1 MKYYLGVDLGGT
13 NIAAG
18 VVDEDYNIIAKDS
31 IPTNAGRSI
40 DDIVSDMAEI
50 SKKVAYSANVPM
62 NHFTSWGIGMPSY
75 VNPKNHLLV
84 HANNLG
90 WKNIPIYS
98 YLKRYIDLPTY
109 IENDA
114 NCAALGETLAGIAKD
129 YNNAIMLTLGT
140 GVGGG
145 IILDK
150 RIYAGADLLGAELG
164 HTKLIYNGELCTC
177 GQKGCL
183 EAYCSATALINQAKK
198 EIEISKKSLLYDM
211 CNGDLRQMNGKMV
224 FEANDMGDAIA
235 QKIITQYIDY
245 LAAGISTFITI
256 FRPEVIILGGG
267 IVGAGKAL
275 FETLNIKLIENTFA
289 AGEIGVPPVVRA
301 ALENDAGLIGAA
313 LLEKYTDKR

>member
-1 MKYYLGVDLGGT
+1 VKYYLGVDLGGT

-18 VVDEDYNIIAKDS
+18 VVDENYNLIAKDS

-40 DDIVSDMAEI
+40 DVIVRDIAEL
-50 SKKVAYSANVPM
+50 SKKVAFTAKVPL
-62 NHFTSWGIGMPSY
+62 NQFTSWGIGMPSY
-75 VNPKNHLLV
+75 VNPKTHLLV

-98 YLKRYIDLPTY
+98 YFKKYIDLPTY

-114 NCAALGETLAGIAKD
+114 NCAALGETLAGIARNYD
-129 YNNAIMLTLGT
+129 NAVMLTLGT

-145 IILDK
+145 IILNK

-164 HTKLIYNGELCTC
+164 HTKLVYNGEMCTC

-183 EAYCSATALINQAKK
+183 ESYCSATALINQTKREFNITK
-198 EIEISKKSLLYDM
+198 NSLLYHM
-211 CNGDLRQMNGKMV
+211 CSGDLKEINAKMV
-224 FEANDMGDAIA
+224 FKANDMGDEIA
-235 QKIITQYIDY
+235 QKVVAQYIEY

-267 IVGAGKAL
+267 VVGAGNAL
-275 FETLNIKLIENTFA
+275 FEPLNIKIKENTFA
-289 AGEIGVPPVVRA
+289 AGEIGVPPVVKA
-301 ALENDAGLIGAA
+301 ALENDAGIIGAA
-313 LLEKYTDKR
+313 LLENHSVIR